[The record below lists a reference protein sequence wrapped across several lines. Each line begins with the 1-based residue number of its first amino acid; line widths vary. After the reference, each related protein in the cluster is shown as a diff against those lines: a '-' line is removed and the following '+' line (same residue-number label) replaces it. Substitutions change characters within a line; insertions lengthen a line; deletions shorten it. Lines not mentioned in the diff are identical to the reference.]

1 MLIEVLASISNGY
14 IGLVETELIQVK
26 YCDFGIFCYHFR

>member
-1 MLIEVLASISNGY
+1 MSIKALASISDAY

-26 YCDFGIFCYHFR
+26 YCDFGIFRYHFR